1 MGVVLLSRFF
11 SSSKRIY
18 CIDKAMKKK
27 IFFALIGVLV
37 VAGLLAGIKAL
48 QISRMVDQSAQF
60 RPPPEPVTTVEV
72 TGNSWESLLSAVGSL
87 AAVQGVT
94 VAAELPGKVVHIAF
108 QPGMKVAACDLLV
121 RQDTTA
127 EEALLPGAEAAV
139 ALAKTS
145 LNRTRELLAD
155 QAVSQAEMD
164 RAVAGYQQALSEAES
179 LRATIAKKTIRAPF
193 AGRLGIRQ
201 VNLGQILEAGNEI
214 VTLQA
219 LDPIFVDFLLPQ
231 QQLSQLK
238 TGLTVRVTSNAL
250 LGKVIE
256 GQITTINPKVEE
268 TTRNIKVQATI
279 RNTEEQ
285 LRPGMYVDVKIV
297 LPVAKDV
304 LVIPVTAV
312 LYAPYSDSVFIVE
325 DDAGQAKDGQEA
337 GKVLRQQFVRL
348 GEKRGDFVEVVS
360 GLQAGETVVTTGVF
374 KLRNGQAVV
383 IDNMLQPEFKLDPEP
398 EDK

>member
-1 MGVVLLSRFF
+1 MGVVLLSRFY
-11 SSSKRIY
+11 SSSKRTY

-27 IFFALIGVLV
+27 IFLALIGVLV

-60 RPPPEPVTTVEV
+60 LPPPEPVTTVEV

-108 QPGMKVAACDLLV
+108 QPGMKVAAGDLLV
-121 RQDTTA
+121 RQDTTT

-139 ALAKTS
+139 ALARTS

-164 RAVAGYQQALSEAES
+164 RAVAGYQQALAEAES

-325 DDAGQAKDGQEA
+325 DDAGQAEDGQEA
-337 GKVLRQQFVRL
+337 SKVLRQQFVRL

-383 IDNMLQPEFKLDPEP
+383 IDNKLQPEFKLDPEP

>member
-1 MGVVLLSRFF
+1 MGVVLLSRFY
-11 SSSKRIY
+11 SSSKRTY

-27 IFFALIGVLV
+27 IFLALIGVLV

-108 QPGMKVAACDLLV
+108 QPGMKVAAGDLLV
-121 RQDTTA
+121 RQDTTT

-139 ALAKTS
+139 ALARTS

-164 RAVAGYQQALSEAES
+164 RAVAGYQQALAEAES

-325 DDAGQAKDGQEA
+325 DDAGQAEDGQEA
-337 GKVLRQQFVRL
+337 SKVLRQQFVRL

-383 IDNMLQPEFKLDPEP
+383 IDNKLQPEFKLDPEP

>member
-1 MGVVLLSRFF
+1 MK
-11 SSSKRIY
+11 KRIF
-18 CIDKAMKKK
+18 I
-27 IFFALIGVLV
+27 ALIGVLV
-37 VAGLLAGIKAL
+37 VAGTLAGIKAL

-72 TGNSWESLLSAVGSL
+72 TGNSWETLLTAVGSL
-87 AAVQGVT
+87 SAVQGVT
-94 VAAELPGKVVHIAF
+94 VAAELPGKLVHIAF
-108 QPGMKVAACDLLV
+108 QPGMKAAAGDLLV

-127 EEALLPGAEAAV
+127 EQALLPGAEAAV
-139 ALAKTS
+139 VLAETS
-145 LNRTRELLAD
+145 LGRARELLAD
-155 QAVSQAEMD
+155 QAVSQAELD
-164 RAVAGYQQALSEAES
+164 RAVAGYQQALAEVEN
-179 LRATIAKKTIRAPF
+179 LRAIIAKKTIRAPF

-238 TGLTVRVTSNAL
+238 TGMTVRVTSNAL
-250 LGKVIE
+250 PGKVVE
-256 GQITTINPKVEE
+256 GQITTINPIVEE

-285 LRPGMYVDVKIV
+285 LRPGMYVDVAIV
-297 LPVAKDV
+297 LPVKKDV

-312 LYAPYSDSVFIVE
+312 LYAPYSNSVFVVE
-325 DDAGQAKDGQEA
+325 EPKGDAGQTKDGQEA
-337 GKVLRQQFVRL
+337 GKVLRQQFVHL

-360 GLQAGETVVTTGVF
+360 GLQDGETVVTTGVF
-374 KLRNGQAVV
+374 KLRNGQAVI
-383 IDNMLQPEFKLDPEP
+383 IDNKLQPEFKLDPEP

>member
-1 MGVVLLSRFF
+1 MH
-11 SSSKRIY
+11 
-18 CIDKAMKKK
+18 
-27 IFFALIGVLV
+27 
-37 VAGLLAGIKAL
+37 AGIKAL
-48 QISRMVDQSAQF
+48 QISRMMDKSAQF

-72 TGNSWESLLSAVGSL
+72 TENSWESLLSAVGSL

-108 QPGMKVAACDLLV
+108 QPGMKVAAGDLLV

-139 ALAKTS
+139 ALARTS

-164 RAVAGYQQALSEAES
+164 RAVAGYQQALAEAES

-214 VTLQA
+214 VTLQ
-219 LDPIFVDFLLPQ
+219 
-231 QQLSQLK
+231 
-238 TGLTVRVTSNAL
+238 
-250 LGKVIE
+250 
-256 GQITTINPKVEE
+256 VEE

-383 IDNMLQPEFKLDPEP
+383 IDNKLQPEFKLDPEP
-398 EDK
+398 VDK

>member
-1 MGVVLLSRFF
+1 MGVVLLSRFY
-11 SSSKRIY
+11 SSSKRTY

-27 IFFALIGVLV
+27 IFLALIGVLV

-108 QPGMKVAACDLLV
+108 QPGMKVAAGDLLV

-139 ALAKTS
+139 ALARTS

-164 RAVAGYQQALSEAES
+164 RAVAGYQQALAEAES

-279 RNTEEQ
+279 RNTDEQ

>member
-1 MGVVLLSRFF
+1 
-11 SSSKRIY
+11 
-18 CIDKAMKKK
+18 
-27 IFFALIGVLV
+27 
-37 VAGLLAGIKAL
+37 
-48 QISRMVDQSAQF
+48 
-60 RPPPEPVTTVEV
+60 
-72 TGNSWESLLSAVGSL
+72 
-87 AAVQGVT
+87 T

-108 QPGMKVAACDLLV
+108 QPGMKVAAGDLLV

-139 ALAKTS
+139 ALARTS

-164 RAVAGYQQALSEAES
+164 RAVAGYQQALAEAES

-325 DDAGQAKDGQEA
+325 DDAGQAEDGQEA
-337 GKVLRQQFVRL
+337 SKVLRQQFVRL

-383 IDNMLQPEFKLDPEP
+383 IDNKLQPEFKLDPEP

>member
-1 MGVVLLSRFF
+1 
-11 SSSKRIY
+11 
-18 CIDKAMKKK
+18 MKKK
-27 IFFALIGVLV
+27 IFLALIGVLV

-87 AAVQGVT
+87 TAVQGVT

-108 QPGMKVAACDLLV
+108 QPGMKVAAGDLLV

-139 ALAKTS
+139 ALARTS

>member
-1 MGVVLLSRFF
+1 
-11 SSSKRIY
+11 
-18 CIDKAMKKK
+18 MKKK

-72 TGNSWESLLSAVGSL
+72 TGNSWESLLPAVGSL

-108 QPGMKVAACDLLV
+108 QPGMKVAAGDLLV

-127 EEALLPGAEAAV
+127 EEALLPGAEASV

-145 LNRTRELLAD
+145 LNRTRELLTD

-164 RAVAGYQQALSEAES
+164 RAVAGYQQALAEAES

-219 LDPIFVDFLLPQ
+219 LDPIFVDFLLHQ

-285 LRPGMYVDVKIV
+285 LRSGMYVDVKIV

-383 IDNMLQPEFKLDPEP
+383 IDNKLQPEFKLDPEP

>member
-1 MGVVLLSRFF
+1 MGVVLLSRFY
-11 SSSKRIY
+11 SSSKRTY

-27 IFFALIGVLV
+27 IFLALIGVLV

-108 QPGMKVAACDLLV
+108 QPGMKVAAGDLLV

-139 ALAKTS
+139 ALARTS

-164 RAVAGYQQALSEAES
+164 RAVAGYQQALAEAES

-325 DDAGQAKDGQEA
+325 DDAGQAEDGQEA
-337 GKVLRQQFVRL
+337 SKVLRQQFVRL